1 MNKSTMQQIAARFP
15 QAIWMDDTEKQA
27 LIQAGYE
34 IIRSGRVDEE
44 ALDILEQALNAAAN
58 EDKDKTCPL
67 AQALGSVLSQMD
79 AQAGDTLGALGDAIY
94 ELYDDTDEWL
104 QSGDSDLLDALD
116 NISAFAQSLSLNLS
130 EHDQDRFADYYAYI
144 QRLANNLT
152 ERVKSP
158 QQKIAKAQKKAAPSE
173 RTKPQHMQAVS
184 QQHRDILKSELFRF
198 LQRCS
203 DGEFLNERKALA
215 TSCVRMLKED
225 QLNREEQINL
235 LEKLLILDRYN
246 HIYTQAAISDLESRL
261 NHEGCLNNHQ
271 ATGIFVGDLQERL
284 QALEE
289 KVISATKKSN
299 SKKGRFIRSLVL
311 LALSGLALAWTL
323 SDSGTAILQAANE
336 SSTYARTVILAA
348 FAGCLSGGPGSFFLG
363 FLASFAG
370 MSASLFLTEAALDL
384 MSVRVAGGIIA
395 FMLLL
400 LRNIRKWGPFKK
412 RALKEELRSTA
423 ENLELSRLY
432 IDELLE
438 IISSHCSRC
447 INQVEARS
455 VEAYY
460 HAAVKKVE
468 QLIKKVE

>member
-1 MNKSTMQQIAARFP
+1 MNKSTMQQIAACFP
-15 QAIWMDDTEKQA
+15 QAFWMDDDEKQA
-27 LIQAGYE
+27 LIQAGYR
-34 IIRSGRVDEE
+34 ILHSGRVDTE
-44 ALDILEQALNAAAN
+44 ALDILEQALNAAAH
-58 EDKDKTCPL
+58 EDQDITRPL

-79 AQAGDTLGALGDAIY
+79 AQAGDTLGTLGDTIY
-94 ELYDDTDEWL
+94 ELYDDSDEWL
-104 QSGDSDLLDALD
+104 QSGDSDLLNALD

-158 QQKIAKAQKKAAPSE
+158 QQKIAEAQKKAAPSE

-184 QQHRDILKSELFRF
+184 RQHRDILKSELFRF

-215 TSCVRMLKED
+215 TSCVRMLKAD
-225 QLNREEQINL
+225 QLNREEQVNL
-235 LEKLLILDRYN
+235 LEKLLILDRYD

-261 NHEGCLNNHQ
+261 NHEGCLINHQ

-323 SDSGTAILQAANE
+323 SDGEYVFSGT
-336 SSTYARTVILAA
+336 
-348 FAGCLSGGPGSFFLG
+348 
-363 FLASFAG
+363 
-370 MSASLFLTEAALDL
+370 
-384 MSVRVAGGIIA
+384 
-395 FMLLL
+395 
-400 LRNIRKWGPFKK
+400 
-412 RALKEELRSTA
+412 
-423 ENLELSRLY
+423 
-432 IDELLE
+432 
-438 IISSHCSRC
+438 
-447 INQVEARS
+447 VE
-455 VEAYY
+455 
-460 HAAVKKVE
+460 
-468 QLIKKVE
+468 